1 MSYKDIQ
8 QIIKEIKEQEQKE
21 AEEFQKKL
29 EEAGFKFSLKN
40 AKIILEIAH
49 EFLEEKGEL

>member
-1 MSYKDIQ
+1 MSKDIE
-8 QIIKEIKEQEQKE
+8 QILREIKEQEQKE

-40 AKIILEIAH
+40 ARIILGIAR
-49 EFLEEKGEL
+49 EFLEEKGEI